1 MSADRWSVC
10 PACTADSQKKLAEM
24 RKTHAESYGKVAKPM
39 YDEQA
44 TRIKELEDLISGEDE
59 GTNTQLREDWE
70 VVRNGAELKFNYR
83 CSCYK
88 CGRNYEIEHTWTA
101 GELNVLM
108 GTNPKHD
115 TTPYETRA
123 SKALSARR
131 TNGR

>member
-10 PACTADSQKKLAEM
+10 PACTSDSQKKLDDM
-24 RKTHAESYGKVAKPM
+24 RKAHAESYGRVDKPV

-44 TRIKELEDLISGEDE
+44 IQIKELEELISGEDE

-70 VVRNGAELKFNYR
+70 VIRDGAELTFSYS

-88 CGRNYEIEHTWTA
+88 CGRNYKFKHTWTA
-101 GELNVLM
+101 AELNALM
-108 GTNPKHD
+108 GANPKHD

-123 SKALSARR
+123 SKALAARR